1 MHDIYGLLFVL
12 KYLGRLFADRV
23 VDVICFLPKMQGWLC
38 LRVSFLNIAR
48 VCRAS
53 SMVDHWFLAEVA
65 QRVQVLIVLCDCG
78 LLMIHFNWQRHFVDS
93 WLIYVIVHIWLAW
106 YFLVI
111 FVT

>member
-12 KYLGRLFADRV
+12 KYLGRLFAERV
-23 VDVICFLPKMQGWLC
+23 VDVICVLPKMHGRLC
-38 LRVSFLNIAR
+38 LRIGFLNIAR
-48 VCRAS
+48 VGRAG

-78 LLMIHFNWQRHFVDS
+78 LLMIHFNGQRHFVDS
-93 WLIYVIVHIWLAW
+93 WLINVIVHIWLAW